1 MRGKSMVDLS
11 DIVETSRRQI
21 QERTQREETGEQER
35 KHVEDLRRE
44 QKEWEEAQRQ
54 RELEEKQK
62 DAAYRA
68 AEKQRLAEEVGNKKR
83 LKEAEDEARR
93 IRAKQEDRE
102 KAREFEEMRKRNEAK
117 IRAEQDYKE
126 KLKSEK
132 SPSARI
138 RLRQKEDERVRQENL
153 RISAINNHIPQK
165 TEYEKKLINAGR
177 LKGAVS
183 EAVSRSPGILD
194 RAVTSIFNP
203 IIQQSTGEVKPKQT
217 FSKGIVQ
224 ESRQFSK
231 ATASKAKKPIT
242 GGKVSAP
249 PNLFGVVSAGDRF
262 VDSLMGAPVQPNNP
276 KSVQKKKAIN
286 PTSPLD
292 DFVRRL

>member
-1 MRGKSMVDLS
+1 MVDLS
-11 DIVETSRRQI
+11 DIAETSRRQI
-21 QERTQREETGEQER
+21 QERTQREETEERER

-44 QKEWEEAQRQ
+44 QKEWEEAQRR

-68 AEKQRLAEEVGNKKR
+68 AEKQRLAEEAANKKR

-102 KAREFEEMRKRNEAK
+102 KTREFEEMRKRNEAK
-117 IRAEQDYKE
+117 IRADQDYNERFGKE
-126 KLKSEK
+126 KS
-132 SPSARI
+132 SSARI
-138 RLRQKEDERVRQENL
+138 RMRQQEEERIRQENL
-153 RISAINNHIPQK
+153 RISAINNRVPQK
-165 TEYEKKLINAGR
+165 TQYEKKLINADR

-183 EAVSRSPGILD
+183 GAVSRSPGILD
-194 RAVTSIFNP
+194 RMVTGIFNP
-203 IIQQSTGEVKPKQT
+203 VIQQSTGEIKPRQT

-224 ESRQFSK
+224 ETKQFSK
-231 ATASKAKKPIT
+231 VSAGKAKKPLT

-249 PNLFGVVSAGDRF
+249 PNLFGIVSAGDRF
-262 VDSLMGAPVQPNNP
+262 VDSLIGAPVQPNNP
-276 KSVQKKKAIN
+276 QSVQKKKAIN